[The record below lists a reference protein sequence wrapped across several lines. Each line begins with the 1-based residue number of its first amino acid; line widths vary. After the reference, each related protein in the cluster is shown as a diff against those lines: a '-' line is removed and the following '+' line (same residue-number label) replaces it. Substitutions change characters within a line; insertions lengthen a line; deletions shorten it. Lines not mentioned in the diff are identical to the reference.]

1 MSSGLSLPL
10 PAGRFSGG
18 EPLSILVVDDNP
30 VTRSVL
36 ALKLRQWGYR
46 VAEAENGISA
56 WELLQSSPIQMVIT
70 DWMMPD
76 MDGMALSRR
85 IREEIT
91 SRYTYI
97 IVVSAL
103 DSKPDILK
111 GLQAG
116 IDDYLVKPIDFDHL
130 QARMAIGKRI
140 LDLEKGLLVQNELI
154 QQNYFQTIR
163 MVTHL
168 MEAFDEELG
177 GHCRRVGQL
186 ARTIGQ
192 MHPDVHE
199 ADLPVLEAAG
209 FLHDIGMIGLS
220 KAIVGKRETEMTGE
234 EKILYRAH
242 PVQGELIL
250 SEIESLKPISRLV
263 RHHHEQINGKGFPDG
278 LKGETIPVLARIIS
292 AASIYDSLCHKRK
305 VPIENIP
312 EHLMMLK
319 GYRIEPRLIDMLLE
333 VNRQRIVREQN
344 ASVLEL
350 PIDELKEGMV
360 LADHIRRPNG
370 ALVLSKDT
378 RLSAFTIE
386 TLKRFVELA
395 AIESAV
401 SVYRMLP

>member
-1 MSSGLSLPL
+1 MSLSS
-10 PAGRFSGG
+10 PADQFSEK
-18 EPLSILVVDDNP
+18 EPLSILVVDAHP

-36 ALKLRQWGYR
+36 TLKLRQWGHQ
-46 VAEAENGISA
+46 VVEAENGISA
-56 WELLQSSPIQMVIT
+56 WEMLQSSPIQMVIT

-76 MDGMALSRR
+76 LDGMALSRR

-97 IVVSAL
+97 IVVSTL

-130 QARMAIGKRI
+130 QARIAIGKRI
-140 LDLEKGLLVQNELI
+140 LDLEKGLLSQYELI

-163 MVTHL
+163 MVVHL

-177 GHCRRVGQL
+177 GHCRRVGLL
-186 ARTIGQ
+186 ARTLGQ
-192 MHPDVHE
+192 MHPDVCE
-199 ADLPVLEAAG
+199 ADLSVLEAAG
-209 FLHDIGMIGLS
+209 FLHDVGMIGLS
-220 KAIVGKRETEMTGE
+220 KTIIGKRETEMTGE

-278 LKGETIPVLARIIS
+278 LKGEAIPVLARVIS
-292 AASIYDSLCHKRK
+292 AASIYDSLCYKKK

-319 GYRIEPRLIDMLLE
+319 GYRIEPKLIDMLLE
-333 VNRQRIVREQN
+333 INRQRIVREQN

-350 PIDELKEGMV
+350 SIDELKEGMV
-360 LADHIRRPNG
+360 LADHIRRTNG

-378 RLSAFTIE
+378 RLNAFMIE
-386 TLKRFVELA
+386 TLKRFEELA
-395 AIESAV
+395 AIESTV
-401 SVYRMLP
+401 SVYRTLP